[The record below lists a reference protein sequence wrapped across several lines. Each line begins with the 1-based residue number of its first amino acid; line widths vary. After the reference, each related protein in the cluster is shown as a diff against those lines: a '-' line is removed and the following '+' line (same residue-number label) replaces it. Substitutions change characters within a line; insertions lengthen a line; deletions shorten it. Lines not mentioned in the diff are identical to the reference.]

1 MKTIDLTL
9 ELYEGMPTF
18 PVSWYPSPKMEFIL
32 NPGNDP
38 SNAHRY
44 ASKSQLFGHGGTHL
58 DSPMHYN
65 YWPNEKTIDKVPV
78 DVLVG
83 DCVVVDMYDK
93 KFLEEIT
100 AKELEQST
108 RGFELK
114 GKRLVIRTGYTDK
127 YWGKNDYFQVSP
139 YLTADAAGWIVKQG
153 IVLVGLDFQT
163 DKPGDG
169 TFPAHNVLLSNE
181 VYILE
186 YLVNVFALP
195 RQCTLVVAPLKLKGM
210 EASTCRVFALCSE

>member
-1 MKTIDLTL
+1 
-9 ELYEGMPTF
+9 
-18 PVSWYPSPKMEFIL
+18 
-32 NPGNDP
+32 
-38 SNAHRY
+38 
-44 ASKSQLFGHGGTHL
+44 
-58 DSPMHYN
+58 MHYN